1 MRIGV
6 ESCNH
11 TGGGSISLPTPG
23 ALHVII
29 DIYHSRTPSWY
40 AIGWAGFV
48 AWAASRAIA
57 VRFKAPFH
65 FGWIP
70 VVEDNLRR
78 HRQAER
84 TFKTCCLAHFPL
96 QSEMSLHTV
105 LLLS

>member
-40 AIGWAGFV
+40 AIGRAGFV

-57 VRFKAPFH
+57 VRF
-65 FGWIP
+65 
-70 VVEDNLRR
+70 N
-78 HRQAER
+78 
-84 TFKTCCLAHFPL
+84 TPL
-96 QSEMSLHTV
+96 HL
-105 LLLS
+105 